1 VKNLAYLRKQWKRL
15 NDALEWRGIT
25 WKDMGYVVFC
35 LGSLS
40 AMIALLLAALLSGL
54 I

>member
-1 VKNLAYLRKQWKRL
+1 MNYLKTLWKKTV
-15 NDALEWRGIT
+15 DALEWRGIT
-25 WKDMGYVVFC
+25 LKDLGYVVFC

-40 AMIALLLAALLSGL
+40 MAIALMLVLILSEL